1 MNALDSSFWF
11 QSGCWY
17 FWQGLS
23 VFLCP
28 LLKLVCSAVGQCML
42 QLPVR
47 QLLGKGSALCVWAQA
62 LSGGMGH
69 WHRCVLWSGPL
80 RSQYATACR
89 PSVGNRSE
97 SLSIAFLLKNYQF
110 QLTIVFS
117 KVEECCFHCLC
128 RVHSP
133 LHKLDQLSILPLQH
147 QAEVKCSLRL
157 FGHQFYLENGGQS
170 ADQVHWSMWFHPE

>member
-1 MNALDSSFWF
+1 
-11 QSGCWY
+11 
-17 FWQGLS
+17 
-23 VFLCP
+23 
-28 LLKLVCSAVGQCML
+28 ML
-42 QLPVR
+42 QLPIR

-62 LSGGMGH
+62 FPGGMGH

-157 FGHQFYLENGGQS
+157 FGHQFFSGGDHNLWTSCTGVCGSILSRWCVALTWEGCSFTQL
-170 ADQVHWSMWFHPE
+170 